1 MYLAPLNYDRY
12 FRKVFSDTAIV
23 NRLAAAEL
31 DFRCRIGE
39 MKWIGTET
47 LKDDNYTYID
57 DYEKFIERVR
67 RYDKDI
73 FDEGMEI
80 GREQKI

>member
-1 MYLAPLNYDRY
+1 
-12 FRKVFSDTAIV
+12 
-23 NRLAAAEL
+23 
-31 DFRCRIGE
+31 

-67 RYDKDI
+67 RYDKGI
-73 FDEGMEI
+73 FDEDMEI
-80 GREQKI
+80 GREQEKYEIARKLKVKGMDTDSIDEITGLSLTDIGNLS